1 MRTNERVRRSS
12 KKQENKKPAQDVV
25 YMPPKPFNRNRFLL
39 HLATVAAVVVAILLG
54 ISLFF
59 KVNPDKILVSGN
71 YKYTEW
77 DIAEAS
83 GLKGGENP
91 LTMNKGSISG
101 KIILELQYVES
112 VRIERKLPDTV
123 LIEIN
128 EIEVTYAIQD
138 QQDAWWLISA
148 GGKVVAKAENGAEES
163 CTKVLGVRIENPQV
177 GHAARAAEG
186 GQSGTD
192 GQGNTVPLLVTGAQ
206 RLNTLL
212 DILDYLERNGILGQ
226 VASVDLSNMGDIQL
240 WYLDQYQVKLGDS
253 TQMGFKISMMKQMID
268 QMDDYQSGILDL
280 TLTTYPDRGGYKPF
294 S

>member
-1 MRTNERVRRSS
+1 MRTNERARRAV
-12 KKQENKKPAQDVV
+12 KKQEKQKTAQDVV
-25 YMPPKPFNRNRFLL
+25 YLPPKPFNRNRMLL
-39 HLATVAAVVVAILLG
+39 HLATVTAVVIALLLG

-77 DIAEAS
+77 DIAKAS
-83 GLKGGENP
+83 GLKGGENL
-91 LTMNKGSISG
+91 LTLNKGAISG
-101 KIILELQYVES
+101 KIILELDYVES
-112 VRIERKLPDTV
+112 VRIERQLPDTV
-123 LIEIN
+123 LIEVD
-128 EIEVTYAIQD
+128 EIEVTYAVKD

-148 GGKVVAKAENGAEES
+148 GGKVVARAENGAEEN
-163 CTKVLGVRIENPQV
+163 CTKVLGVRIANPQP
-177 GHAARAAEG
+177 GSPAKAAADS
-186 GQSGTD
+186 QPGTD
-192 GQGNTVPLLVTGAQ
+192 EQGNTVPLLVTNAQ
-206 RLNTLL
+206 RLTTLL

-226 VASVDLSNMGDIQL
+226 AASVDLNNMGNIQL
-240 WYLDQYQVKLGDS
+240 WYKDQYQVKLGDS

>member
-1 MRTNERVRRSS
+1 MGTKERVRRKSG
-12 KKQENKKPAQDVV
+12 KQEVKKPAQDVV
-25 YMPPKPFNRNRFLL
+25 YMPPKPFNRNRLLL
-39 HLATVAAVVVAILLG
+39 HIATVAAVVIALLLG

-83 GLKGGENP
+83 GLKGGENL
-91 LTMNKGSISG
+91 LTLNKGAVSG

-128 EIEVTYAIQD
+128 EIEVTYAIRD

-148 GGKVVAKAENGAEES
+148 GGKVVAKAEGGAEEN
-163 CTKVLGVRIENPQV
+163 CTKVLGLQIADPQP
-177 GHAARAAEG
+177 GHAAKAADDS
-186 GQSGTD
+186 QPGTD
-192 GQGNTVPLLVTGAQ
+192 SQGNTVPLLVTNAQ
-206 RLNTLL
+206 RLTTLL
-212 DILDYLERNGILGQ
+212 QILDNLERNGILGQ
-226 VASVDLSNMGDIQL
+226 AASVDLSNMGDIQL
-240 WYLDQYQVKLGDS
+240 WYKEQYQVKLGDS
-253 TQMGFKISMMKQMID
+253 TQMGFKISMMKQMIE

>member
-1 MRTNERVRRSS
+1 MRTNERVRRSTG
-12 KKQENKKPAQDVV
+12 KQEVKKPAQEVV
-25 YMPPKPFNRNRFLL
+25 YLPPKPFNRNRLLL
-39 HLATVAAVVVAILLG
+39 HLATVAAVVIALLLG

-59 KVNPDKILVSGN
+59 KVNPDKIIVSGN

-77 DIAEAS
+77 DIAKAS
-83 GLKGGENP
+83 GLKGGENL
-91 LTMNKGSISG
+91 LTLNKGALSG
-101 KIILELQYVES
+101 KIILELDYVES

-138 QQDAWWLISA
+138 QQDTWWLISA
-148 GGKVVAKAENGAEES
+148 GGKVVAKADNGAEEN
-163 CTKVLGVRIENPQV
+163 CTKVLGLRITDPQV
-177 GHAARAAEG
+177 GHAAKAAEDS
-186 GQSGTD
+186 QPGTD
-192 GQGNTVPLLVTGAQ
+192 SQGNTVPLLVTNAQ

-212 DILDYLERNGILGQ
+212 QILENLERNGILGQ
-226 VASVDLSNMGDIQL
+226 AASVDLSNMGNIQL
-240 WYLDQYQVKLGDS
+240 WYKEQYQVKLGDS